1 MKDKLKIS
9 SLDCKV
15 AQTETRRACIE
26 VNKLLL
32 NDFRKPKPRR
42 THYKGKPKLDCK
54 ITKQKDI
61 RARKHAEYLSTLPK
75 SRTGRFFYRLHPRN
89 LVHYWFSRRGLIMML
104 KISGATI
111 LVLSIFIAGV
121 FAYFRKDLP
130 QNITDL
136 RACSLGQTIKFY
148 DRTKT
153 VLLWSGAGDV
163 DCRPVALDQMSPY
176 LQKAVIA
183 AEDKNFYSHH
193 GFDPGGLFNAA
204 VSNAVSG
211 G

>member
-1 MKDKLKIS
+1 
-9 SLDCKV
+9 
-15 AQTETRRACIE
+15 
-26 VNKLLL
+26 
-32 NDFRKPKPRR
+32 
-42 THYKGKPKLDCK
+42 
-54 ITKQKDI
+54 
-61 RARKHAEYLSTLPK
+61 
-75 SRTGRFFYRLHPRN
+75 
-89 LVHYWFSRRGLIMML
+89 MML

-111 LVLSIFIAGV
+111 LVLSILIAGV

-136 RACSLGQTIKFY
+136 RACSLGKTIKFY

-193 GFDPGGLFNAA
+193 GFDPIGLFNAA
-204 VSNAVSG
+204 VSNAASG
-211 G
+211 GGGRGGSTITQQYVKLALLTSERSLTRKIKELILSVELDASYKKTRFCRYT